1 MSRGFVYVRESEDL
15 MEEARQVVTDAVED
29 CLNHQRNADW
39 SKIKISDSRYNER
52 IYLEKNKTSS
62 DDFADYYGC
71 IK

>member
-1 MSRGFVYVRESEDL
+1 MHERILIAEDDFDIANL
-15 MEEARQVVTDAVED
+15 
-29 CLNHQRNADW
+29 
-39 SKIKISDSRYNER
+39 IR